1 MEVWRQVAC
10 TALMAELIAQ
20 CRGRK
25 QDSLTRGEVMGKGI
39 DSGRQTEAWGILG
52 QTLEAAGES
61 PKW

>member
-1 MEVWRQVAC
+1 
-10 TALMAELIAQ
+10 
-20 CRGRK
+20 
-25 QDSLTRGEVMGKGI
+25 MGKGI